1 MLRRRSAR
9 IMCLLKAN
17 RVFVSQEKGEEGERL
32 AVGMG
37 SEEKVMGIPQ
47 LVHFQTLITTGALFL
62 GLVSLKFVS
71 TEVSANNIAMTVSI
85 AVLALF
91 LLIFSADF
99 FIEGAKGLARRG
111 GLPEVVIGLTIVS
124 IGTSLP
130 EILVTSSAASAIGDD
145 PALADFAIGGILG
158 SVFVQITLIM
168 GIVVVNR
175 GLKIRESWLKRDGQ
189 IMLLSV
195 LILSFFLITEGT
207 LEQWEAGILVTL
219 YVVYITWL
227 LTNRKEIQAEEMED
241 AAPTETQGSNW
252 STAAYIVMVVL
263 GLAFAVFAAEQLVH
277 YAQNLAADLG
287 VPEAVV
293 GTTVSGIG
301 TSLPEL
307 TIAIMAAKRSQGV
320 AIGTLIGSNITDPL
334 LSIGIAGLVHPLA
347 ITPGGYDLIIY
358 IIMPFT
364 IIGCLSALLMMR
376 TAYEFRKWEGWVMI
390 GIYAAFLLTLE
401 AHRRGFITF
410 S

>member
-1 MLRRRSAR
+1 MESDQK
-9 IMCLLKAN
+9 M
-17 RVFVSQEKGEEGERL
+17 
-32 AVGMG
+32 
-37 SEEKVMGIPQ
+37 MGIPQ

-62 GLVSLKFVS
+62 GLIGLKVIS
-71 TEVSANNIAMTVSI
+71 AELSANNIAVTLSI
-85 AVLALF
+85 AILALF

-130 EILVTSSAASAIGDD
+130 EILVTSSAASTIGSD

-207 LEQWEAGILVTL
+207 LQQWEAGILVTL
-219 YVVYITWL
+219 YVIYITWL
-227 LTNRKEIQAEEMED
+227 LTNRKEIQAEEMEYVE
-241 AAPTETQGSNW
+241 PTETHGSSW
-252 STAAYIVMVVL
+252 STTAYIVMVIV
-263 GLAFAVFAAEQLVH
+263 GLSFAVFAAEQLVN
-277 YAQNLAADLG
+277 YAQLIASDLG

-307 TIAIMAAKRSQGV
+307 TIALMAAKRSQGV

-334 LSIGIAGLVHPLA
+334 LSIGIAGLIHPLA
-347 ITPGGYDLIIY
+347 ITAGGYDLIIY

-364 IIGCLSALLMMR
+364 VIGCLSALLMMR
-376 TAYEFRKWEGWVMI
+376 TAYEFRKWEGWIMI
-390 GIYAAFLLTLE
+390 SIYVAFLLSLE
-401 AHRRGFITF
+401 LYRRGIIAFG
-410 S
+410 

>member
-1 MLRRRSAR
+1 MESD
-9 IMCLLKAN
+9 
-17 RVFVSQEKGEEGERL
+17 Q
-32 AVGMG
+32 
-37 SEEKVMGIPQ
+37 KVMGIPQ

-62 GLVSLKFVS
+62 GLIGLKVIS
-71 TEVSANNIAMTVSI
+71 AELSANNIAVTLSI
-85 AVLALF
+85 AILALF

-130 EILVTSSAASAIGDD
+130 EILVTSSAANTIGSD

-207 LEQWEAGILVTL
+207 LQQWEAGILVTL
-219 YVVYITWL
+219 YVIYITWL
-227 LTNRKEIQAEEMED
+227 LTNRKEIQAEELEYVE
-241 AAPTETQGSNW
+241 PTETHGSSW
-252 STAAYIVMVVL
+252 STTAYIVMVIV
-263 GLAFAVFAAEQLVH
+263 GLSFAVFAAEQLVN
-277 YAQNLAADLG
+277 YAQLIASDLG

-307 TIAIMAAKRSQGV
+307 TIALMAARRSQGV

-334 LSIGIAGLVHPLA
+334 LSIGIAGLIHPLA
-347 ITPGGYDLIIY
+347 ITAGGYDLIIY

-364 IIGCLSALLMMR
+364 VIGCLSALLMMR
-376 TAYEFRKWEGWVMI
+376 TAYEFRKWEGWIMI
-390 GIYAAFLLTLE
+390 SIYVAFLISLE
-401 AHRRGFITF
+401 LYRRGIIVFG
-410 S
+410 

>member
-1 MLRRRSAR
+1 MESD
-9 IMCLLKAN
+9 
-17 RVFVSQEKGEEGERL
+17 Q
-32 AVGMG
+32 
-37 SEEKVMGIPQ
+37 KVMGIPQ
-47 LVHFQTLITTGALFL
+47 LVHFQTLVTTGALFL
-62 GLVSLKFVS
+62 GLIGLKVIS
-71 TEVSANNIAMTVSI
+71 AELSANNIAVTLSI
-85 AVLALF
+85 AILALF

-130 EILVTSSAASAIGDD
+130 EILVTSSAANTIGSD

-207 LEQWEAGILVTL
+207 LQQWEAGILVTL

-227 LTNRKEIQAEEMED
+227 LTNRKEIQAEELEYVE
-241 AAPTETQGSNW
+241 PTETHGSSW
-252 STAAYIVMVVL
+252 STTAYIVMVIV
-263 GLAFAVFAAEQLVH
+263 GLSFAVFAAEQLVN
-277 YAQNLAADLG
+277 YAQLIASDLG

-307 TIAIMAAKRSQGV
+307 TIALMAARRSQGV

-334 LSIGIAGLVHPLA
+334 LSIGIAGLIHPLA
-347 ITPGGYDLIIY
+347 ITAGGYDLIIY

-364 IIGCLSALLMMR
+364 VIGCLSALLMMR
-376 TAYEFRKWEGWVMI
+376 TAYEFRKWEGWIMI
-390 GIYAAFLLTLE
+390 SIYVAFLISLE
-401 AHRRGFITF
+401 LYRRGIIVFG
-410 S
+410 

>member
-1 MLRRRSAR
+1 MESD
-9 IMCLLKAN
+9 
-17 RVFVSQEKGEEGERL
+17 Q
-32 AVGMG
+32 
-37 SEEKVMGIPQ
+37 KVMGIPQ

-62 GLVSLKFVS
+62 GLMGLKVIS
-71 TEVSANNIAMTVSI
+71 AELSANNIAVTLSI
-85 AVLALF
+85 AILALF

-130 EILVTSSAASAIGDD
+130 EILVTSSAASTIGSD

-207 LEQWEAGILVTL
+207 LQQWEAGILVTL
-219 YVVYITWL
+219 YVIYITWL
-227 LTNRKEIQAEEMED
+227 LTNRKEIQAEEMEYVE
-241 AAPTETQGSNW
+241 PTETHGSSW
-252 STAAYIVMVVL
+252 STTAYIVMVIV
-263 GLAFAVFAAEQLVH
+263 GLSFAVFAAEQLVN
-277 YAQNLAADLG
+277 YAQLIASDLG

-307 TIAIMAAKRSQGV
+307 TIALMAAKRSQGV

-347 ITPGGYDLIIY
+347 ITAGGYDLIIY

-376 TAYEFRKWEGWVMI
+376 TAYEFRKWEGWIMI
-390 GIYAAFLLTLE
+390 SIYIAFLLSLE
-401 AHRRGFITF
+401 LYRRGIIAFG
-410 S
+410 

>member
-1 MLRRRSAR
+1 MESD
-9 IMCLLKAN
+9 
-17 RVFVSQEKGEEGERL
+17 Q
-32 AVGMG
+32 
-37 SEEKVMGIPQ
+37 KVMGIPQ

-62 GLVSLKFVS
+62 GLIGLKVIS
-71 TEVSANNIAMTVSI
+71 AELSANNIAVTLSI
-85 AVLALF
+85 AILALF

-130 EILVTSSAASAIGDD
+130 EILVTSSAASTIGSD

-207 LEQWEAGILVTL
+207 LQQWEAGILVTL

-227 LTNRKEIQAEEMED
+227 LTNRKEIQAEELNYVES
-241 AAPTETQGSNW
+241 TETHGSSW
-252 STAAYIVMVVL
+252 STTAYIVMVIV
-263 GLAFAVFAAEQLVH
+263 GLSFAVFAAEQLVN
-277 YAQNLAADLG
+277 YAQLIASDLG

-307 TIAIMAAKRSQGV
+307 TIALMAARRSQGV

-334 LSIGIAGLVHPLA
+334 LSIGIAGLIHPLA
-347 ITPGGYDLIIY
+347 ITAGGYDLIIY

-364 IIGCLSALLMMR
+364 VIGCLSALLMMR
-376 TAYEFRKWEGWVMI
+376 TAYEFRKWEGWIMI
-390 GIYAAFLLTLE
+390 SIYVVFLISLE
-401 AHRRGFITF
+401 LYRRGIIVFG
-410 S
+410 